1 MGNWQPV
8 ASGQRRGIQSRRVER
23 SSGEARQSR
32 MKEWKR
38 HTVCLLHK
46 AQEYKG
52 KWEKCL
58 RKSTAQQRFERG
70 NCCKDSASQM
80 VINLSQMSA
89 GRWRGGRS
97 KTRKSAERRCNGLVE
112 RQTQPTSSTTRT
124 PNLIETSKEP
134 CQGSKAA
141 RQQQRQ
147 HFATSIN
154 LLKTTSAAQA
164 WSLKL
169 NAGSV
174 ALGSPRGASLGGAQT
189 ACAVAA
195 RPSLS
200 LSRTSRCTERNENIS

>member
-1 MGNWQPV
+1 MTIKSNSKFVSAGNGQTGEWQLATEQLANWQWAIGNRQPV
-8 ASGQRRGIQSRRVER
+8 ASGQRRGIRSRRVER
-23 SSGEARQSR
+23 SSGEAREPR
-32 MKEWKR
+32 KREWKR

-58 RKSTAQQRFERG
+58 RKSTAQQRFECG
-70 NCCKDSASQM
+70 NCCKDSASEM
-80 VINLSQMSA
+80 AINLSQMSA

-97 KTRKSAERRCNGLVE
+97 KTRKSAERRCNGLVG

-147 HFATSIN
+147 
-154 LLKTTSAAQA
+154 QQQQ
-164 WSLKL
+164 
-169 NAGSV
+169 V
-174 ALGSPRGASLGGAQT
+174 
-189 ACAVAA
+189 
-195 RPSLS
+195 
-200 LSRTSRCTERNENIS
+200 